1 MSVCRVAAVVLL
13 CMGLAACSGASG
25 PAGIQRTPDLNPVP
39 AAPSVPESRVQPAAG
54 PAETTGTEFDDA
66 FFEDYDEEQEVA
78 IADPLEPWNR
88 FWFGFN
94 DILLLKVVKP
104 VYSAYEAVT
113 PQALRTGLSN
123 ALHNI
128 KTPIRIA
135 NRILQGEFA
144 QAWVELGRFIVN
156 STIGFGGLIDVAK
169 KDKPLVPMTEG
180 TADFGTT
187 LGKWGIGE
195 GIYLV
200 WPFFGPSTAR
210 DTVGM
215 GGDYAASPFFWLV
228 EPTGKA
234 VEFWPGLGTSLGLRF
249 NDFGGTLETYE
260 TLTKSA
266 VEPYTAARDAY
277 VKYRRSLLQ
286 KVPQ

>member
-1 MSVCRVAAVVLL
+1 MSLCRAAAVSLFCV
-13 CMGLAACSGASG
+13 GLVACSGASG
-25 PAGIQRTPDLNPVP
+25 PVGMQRTSDLNPIVTT
-39 AAPSVPESRVQPAAG
+39 PSMSESRVQPADRTDVTNPG
-54 PAETTGTEFDDA
+54 LDDD
-66 FFEDYDEEQEVA
+66 FFEDYDEDQDIVVS
-78 IADPLEPWNR
+78 DPLEPWNR

-104 VYSAYEAVT
+104 VYSAYEVVT

-128 KTPIRIA
+128 KTPIRLA
-135 NRILQGEFA
+135 NRILQGEFG

-156 STIGFGGLIDVAK
+156 STIGFGGLINVAQ
-169 KDKPLVPMTEG
+169 KDTPLVPMTEG

-187 LGKWGIGE
+187 LGKWGVGE

-200 WPFFGPSTAR
+200 WPLLGPSTVR

-234 VEFWPGLGTSLGLRF
+234 VEFLPGLGANVGLRF
-249 NDFGGTLETYE
+249 NDFGGTLKAYE

-266 VEPYTAARDAY
+266 VEPYAAARDAY

-286 KVPQ
+286 KVSQ